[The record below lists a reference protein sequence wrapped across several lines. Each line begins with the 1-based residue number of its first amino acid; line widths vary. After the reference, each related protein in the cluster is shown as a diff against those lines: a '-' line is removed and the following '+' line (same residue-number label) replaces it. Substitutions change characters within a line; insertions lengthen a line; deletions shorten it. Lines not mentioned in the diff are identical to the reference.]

1 MIRNTTNFISGP
13 GSEPDAPESPA
24 GATVGLIG
32 LGLLGSAIAD
42 QLSENGYI
50 VYGFDQKVRDVKN
63 VILLSDSTEVF
74 IKCDMVVFSLPG
86 SRDVARVIS
95 EVDGVLEK
103 DRHIVVDTTT
113 GNPDEMERFHELLK
127 KRGVDYIEAN
137 IAGSSEATRRG
148 DAPLF
153 LGGDKESIARL
164 QPFFKAISKA
174 SFNIGAAGSASRF
187 KLVHNLLLGLNRAV
201 LAETLEFGK
210 ALGFDA
216 RKTLEIMKETPA
228 SSYVMV
234 TKGERMVDS
243 HFDSPQA
250 RLSQHLKDVRLI
262 LNAAKSSG
270 AYVPLSQVHCR
281 LLQELESD
289 GFGELDNS
297 AIITAFQRTQLKASK
312 IPEIKKN

>member
-1 MIRNTTNFISGP
+1 MIRNTINVISGP
-13 GSEPDAPESPA
+13 GSEPDAQESPA
-24 GATVGLIG
+24 GEAVGVIG

-42 QLSENGYI
+42 QLLENGYI
-50 VYGFDQKVRDVKN
+50 VYGFDKKVRNAKN

-74 IKCDMVVFSLPG
+74 IKCGTVVFSLPE

-103 DRHIVVDTTT
+103 SRHTVVDTTT

-127 KRGVDYIEAN
+127 KRGVDYIEAS

-148 DAPLF
+148 EAPLF
-153 LGGDKESIARL
+153 LGGETESITRL
-164 QPFFKAISKA
+164 QPLFKAISKI

-216 RKTLEIMKETPA
+216 RKTLDIMKETPA

-234 TKGERMVDS
+234 SKGERMVDS
-243 HFDSPQA
+243 YFDSPHA

-270 AYVPLSQVHCR
+270 AYVPLSQMHCR
-281 LLQELESD
+281 LLEGLESD

-297 AIITAFQRTQLKASK
+297 AIVAAFQRTQ
-312 IPEIKKN
+312 